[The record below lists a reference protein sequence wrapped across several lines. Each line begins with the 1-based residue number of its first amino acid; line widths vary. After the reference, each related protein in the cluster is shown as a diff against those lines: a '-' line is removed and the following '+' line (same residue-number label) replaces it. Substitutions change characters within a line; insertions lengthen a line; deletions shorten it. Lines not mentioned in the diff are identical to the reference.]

1 MATGAG
7 SLVTENTFMAA
18 IIGSLVIKATVLATS
33 FGGPITE
40 PLTLH
45 FFILK

>member
-1 MATGAG
+1 MDTGAG
-7 SLVTENTFMAA
+7 SLVTENTFMVA
-18 IIGSLVIKATVLATS
+18 IIGSLVIKATVLTIS

-45 FFILK
+45 FLS